1 MQSQSF
7 CMISYKAT
15 SLFMIIQYAA
25 NRPWIWYLICILSH
39 TDNKFKKF
47 VLQLSWHCC
56 FKQEVQSLWLPT
68 SWDKA
73 MINLQSPRNLRCCCT
88 DYFQY
93 TCCNRF
99 FTWLTLCQGIWGIQC
114 HTLHCSAGSTCFELL
129 SSAAMWDNI
138 KMKSST
144 SRGQSLHTSSIECN
158 SQNLTVAHKI
168 LIAPLGIFQRKN
180 CEESTQPHKSVKHRL
195 MFMQYC
201 YFIQVFQLWYWVN
214 SQI

>member
-39 TDNKFKKF
+39 TDNKFNKF

-99 FTWLTLCQGIWGIQC
+99 FTWFTLFKVSGAYSIIHCIAVLVLLVLSCCHLQQCETISKWNQVHQGDKAC
-114 HTLHCSAGSTCFELL
+114 TLQVLNATL
-129 SSAAMWDNI
+129 
-138 KMKSST
+138 
-144 SRGQSLHTSSIECN
+144 
-158 SQNLTVAHKI
+158 KI
-168 LIAPLGIFQRKN
+168 
-180 CEESTQPHKSVKHRL
+180 
-195 MFMQYC
+195 
-201 YFIQVFQLWYWVN
+201 
-214 SQI
+214 